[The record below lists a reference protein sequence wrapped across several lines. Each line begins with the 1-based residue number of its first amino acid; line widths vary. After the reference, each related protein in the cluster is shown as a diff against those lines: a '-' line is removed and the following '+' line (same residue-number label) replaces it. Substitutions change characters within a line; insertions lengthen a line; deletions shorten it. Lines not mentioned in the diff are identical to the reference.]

1 MYTPKGLQHEGN
13 SLQNTKPEGS
23 SKGYSLPM
31 ITHDFLPTPWLKLLH
46 QAYQTH
52 PTIVTATV
60 SILVTLVIGHFASD
74 TCNLSGL
81 PKPVRCSEN
90 RGLWAHLIIFVISLP
105 VSASLNATILAWMHL
120 RLPVSQ
126 DTPDSPAYDVN
137 RTTQEIIAV
146 FKDMGEL
153 EFVWVD
159 EGFQCKIMCGKRL
172 GAVYLYLPFENMCM
186 VYTNGGPNSI
196 EDTTREIRVGNV
208 CMILNG
214 TVAEKGAEF
223 FRYWII
229 ERKGVPPSRAAS
241 A

>member
-1 MYTPKGLQHEGN
+1 
-13 SLQNTKPEGS
+13 
-23 SKGYSLPM
+23 
-31 ITHDFLPTPWLKLLH
+31 
-46 QAYQTH
+46 
-52 PTIVTATV
+52 
-60 SILVTLVIGHFASD
+60 
-74 TCNLSGL
+74 
-81 PKPVRCSEN
+81 
-90 RGLWAHLIIFVISLP
+90 
-105 VSASLNATILAWMHL
+105 
-120 RLPVSQ
+120 
-126 DTPDSPAYDVN
+126 
-137 RTTQEIIAV
+137 
-146 FKDMGEL
+146 MGEF

-186 VYTNGGPNSI
+186 VYTNGRPYGI
-196 EDTTREIRVGNV
+196 EDTTRDIRVGNV